1 MRAAILMHKKTGPK
15 AGVCLAKG
23 LTMATDLRSMEARP
37 PGNASARER
46 PVQHTS
52 HDFDTEMRALLER
65 LTAMAAR
72 CREQLHAALDAFWS
86 GSKDKMADVE
96 ASDRAIDRDE
106 KWVDASV
113 LRILA
118 RRQPVA
124 ADLRFLTAAFKI
136 VTDLERIGDEAV
148 DLARTAFSGSPD
160 EDATRGPLER
170 MAEATE
176 AMLEAAL
183 CAFFD
188 SDGDAAERVRN
199 TDDAIR
205 TTYDEIFRDA
215 IASMSSHPAV
225 AASSL
230 TLIAVA
236 KCLERIADHAANI
249 ARWTGFVL
257 GSSDM
262 PSHSR
267 SGAEWSLHRPTP

>member
-1 MRAAILMHKKTGPK
+1 
-15 AGVCLAKG
+15 
-23 LTMATDLRSMEARP
+23 MATERQDSEVRAVSDSTGQAC
-37 PGNASARER
+37 SREVAV
-46 PVQHTS
+46 PHTS
-52 HDFDTEMRALLER
+52 REFDSDMRALLER
-65 LTAMAAR
+65 LTTMAAR

-106 KWVDASV
+106 KWVDESV
-113 LRILA
+113 LRIVA

-124 ADLRFLTAAFKI
+124 SDLRFLTAAFKI

-160 EDATRGPLER
+160 GDAARGRLEG

-176 AMLEAAL
+176 GMLEAAL

-188 SDGDAAERVRN
+188 SDGDAAERTCN
-199 TDDAIR
+199 TGKAIDAM
-205 TTYDEIFRDA
+205 YDEVFRDA
-215 IASMSSHPAV
+215 VASMSHHPRV
-225 AASSL
+225 AASAL

-236 KCLERIADHAANI
+236 KCLERIADHAASI
-249 ARWTGFVL
+249 AQWTGFVI

-262 PSHSR
+262 PR
-267 SGAEWSLHRPTP
+267 